1 MLRGCT
7 PPKEEYKQQKGQ
19 NNLQNKITPPENLL
33 PPNKTK
39 TNKQKKQNK
48 HRRHGKHGMQETRV
62 PNRRQ
67 AKAVPRKTVMGNPQL
82 TVG

>member
-39 TNKQKKQNK
+39 TNKQTKNKLMIPQIGAVKQEENSPY
-48 HRRHGKHGMQETRV
+48 GSNCLSV
-62 PNRRQ
+62 LSL
-67 AKAVPRKTVMGNPQL
+67 QL
-82 TVG
+82 IKRACPY